1 MQCTVTQ
8 QHRSTIALSISMDI
22 NVKVEQNVDLGQ
34 YTTYNTGG
42 KARYFARAKD
52 WQTMLGLREFAK
64 KMQIPFL
71 MLGGGSNILFDDA
84 GYPGLVILNQMDK
97 VIIQHNTITAEGAAS
112 LGRLV
117 ILAAQHN
124 LGGISG
130 FSNVPGS
137 VGGGVYGNAGIPDI
151 SVSDVFMHAVIL
163 PTNENKPLVVGPDYC
178 KFGYRT
184 SRFKETKDIILS
196 ATFSLKP
203 VPSAIVKTEIQ
214 QYTKSR
220 GLKQPWGRS
229 CGSFF
234 KNPAEFP
241 SAGWLIE
248 QSGCKGMK
256 VGGAQISEKHAN
268 FIMNTGGATS
278 TDIIKLALKVKEK
291 VQEKYK
297 VELHPEV
304 QIYPKNPFYQS

>member
-1 MQCTVTQ
+1 
-8 QHRSTIALSISMDI
+8 MDI
-22 NVKVEQNVDLGQ
+22 NVKIEQNVDLGQ
-34 YTTYNTGG
+34 YTTYNAGG

-64 KMQIPFL
+64 KMQVPFL

-151 SVSDVFMHAVIL
+151 SVSDAFMHAVIL
-163 PTNENKPLVVGPDYC
+163 PTNENKPLVVGKDYC
-178 KFGYRT
+178 RFGYRT

-196 ATFSLKP
+196 ATFALKS
-203 VPSAIVKTEIQ
+203 VPSSITKAEIQ

-220 GLKQPWGRS
+220 GTKQPIGMS

-248 QSGCKGMK
+248 QSGCKGMR

-278 TDIIKLALKVKEK
+278 SDILKLALQVKEK
-291 VQEKYK
+291 VQDKYK

-304 QIYPKNPFYQS
+304 QIYPKNPFYTPSPK